1 MNKKIKSIILTIL
14 AAAVII
20 LGSFFCI
27 NSVVFADTASA
38 AEADTI
44 ETISG
49 TENTPT
55 EPPIGEDE
63 QTPSDDTEG
72 AEGLAVDFVE
82 WLKSEYGEDY
92 EYYYNLIIEK
102 WGSIEAYLLQFGEEN
117 LTPEMNE
124 WWNEAIS
131 LVGQYS
137 FIWAPVL
144 AVILL
149 VAALLIGKSM
159 LAKIIDKA
167 VNVRVEAIQNTQSA
181 QSEELNRQSA
191 AICSLGDGLRGL
203 LGTGEKF
210 SAERE
215 EIQKSTEELK
225 NG

>member
-27 NSVVFADTASA
+27 NSVVFADTASV
-38 AEADTI
+38 AEADII
-44 ETISG
+44 ETISD

-55 EPPIGEDE
+55 EPPTDEDG
-63 QTPSDDTEG
+63 QTPADDMEG

-117 LTPEMNE
+117 LTPEQYE

-131 LVGQYS
+131 LIGQYS

-149 VAALLIGKSM
+149 VAALVIGKSM

-181 QSEELNRQSA
+181 QSEELNRQSV
-191 AICSLGDGLRGL
+191 AICSLGNGLCGL